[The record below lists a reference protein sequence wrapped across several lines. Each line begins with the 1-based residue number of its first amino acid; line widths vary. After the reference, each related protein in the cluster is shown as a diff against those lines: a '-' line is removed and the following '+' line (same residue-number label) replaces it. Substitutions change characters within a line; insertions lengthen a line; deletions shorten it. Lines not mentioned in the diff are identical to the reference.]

1 MKKNMLIL
9 IVVFLILAVAP
20 FNCCASSFD
29 IRTDVNYDNGTVSIE
44 CVTPA
49 TYGQRISVILYKLAN
64 TVEIDDILDKN
75 DPEKSLP
82 FDNLNSLVRARD
94 IYADKNGEARI
105 SFTFGPDDSEGLYI
119 VSVSGGGYLS
129 DISKS
134 SSLIYFENAE
144 TINNVTLPLI
154 SSAPIEN
161 LESIF
166 DAKSMLIGIETG
178 DETDYDN
185 NKELINSLFINV
197 RDVDF
202 NGGFTKMSQVNECFD
217 IIKLLRDLYSCNTA
231 SQYQTI
237 CEDNSITIN
246 LDKNDKDYK
255 GSETEIYELFKNHME
270 CVKPTSL
277 TDIKDNFTK
286 SVALNAINKS
296 NTKNMST
303 PIEKYI
309 DYLDINE
316 NDYKDA
322 CKKYGSIEVNKA
334 FVEKNFTLY
343 TQVKA
348 AFDARLVDLYNPEET
363 ESENP
368 PPSIN
373 NGSNS
378 GGNSGGSV
386 KIEKPLVTEVI
397 EKEPDVFKAQFTDLD
412 DTHWAFRSINSLCE
426 IGVVDGF
433 TDGSFRPNDNIT
445 REQFIKMIVTAFK
458 WETDNVSDVPAF
470 DDLTIEHWSNSYINT
485 AKNKKVITGMGNN
498 MFGVG
503 SNISRQDA
511 AVIIYRSAKVKSII
525 LKEKRAEFADNAQI
539 SDYAIDAVGALV
551 ASDVINGMGNNL
563 FCPEENLT
571 RAQAAKIIYGLMLL

>member
-64 TVEIDDILDKN
+64 TVEVDDILDKN

-82 FDNLNSLVRARD
+82 FDNLNSLVRAQD

-134 SSLIYFENAE
+134 SSLIYFEKAE

-202 NGGFTKMSQVNECFD
+202 NGSFTKMSQVNECFD

-246 LDKNDKDYK
+246 LDKND
-255 GSETEIYELFKNHME
+255 
-270 CVKPTSL
+270 
-277 TDIKDNFTK
+277 
-286 SVALNAINKS
+286 
-296 NTKNMST
+296 
-303 PIEKYI
+303 I
-309 DYLDINE
+309 D
-316 NDYKDA
+316 
-322 CKKYGSIEVNKA
+322 
-334 FVEKNFTLY
+334 
-343 TQVKA
+343 
-348 AFDARLVDLYNPEET
+348 
-363 ESENP
+363 
-368 PPSIN
+368 
-373 NGSNS
+373 
-378 GGNSGGSV
+378 
-386 KIEKPLVTEVI
+386 
-397 EKEPDVFKAQFTDLD
+397 
-412 DTHWAFRSINSLCE
+412 
-426 IGVVDGF
+426 
-433 TDGSFRPNDNIT
+433 
-445 REQFIKMIVTAFK
+445 
-458 WETDNVSDVPAF
+458 
-470 DDLTIEHWSNSYINT
+470 
-485 AKNKKVITGMGNN
+485 
-498 MFGVG
+498 
-503 SNISRQDA
+503 
-511 AVIIYRSAKVKSII
+511 
-525 LKEKRAEFADNAQI
+525 
-539 SDYAIDAVGALV
+539 
-551 ASDVINGMGNNL
+551 
-563 FCPEENLT
+563 
-571 RAQAAKIIYGLMLL
+571 

>member
-1 MKKNMLIL
+1 M
-9 IVVFLILAVAP
+9 
-20 FNCCASSFD
+20 
-29 IRTDVNYDNGTVSIE
+29 
-44 CVTPA
+44 
-49 TYGQRISVILYKLAN
+49 
-64 TVEIDDILDKN
+64 
-75 DPEKSLP
+75 
-82 FDNLNSLVRARD
+82 
-94 IYADKNGEARI
+94 
-105 SFTFGPDDSEGLYI
+105 
-119 VSVSGGGYLS
+119 
-129 DISKS
+129 
-134 SSLIYFENAE
+134 
-144 TINNVTLPLI
+144 
-154 SSAPIEN
+154 
-161 LESIF
+161 
-166 DAKSMLIGIETG
+166 
-178 DETDYDN
+178 
-185 NKELINSLFINV
+185 
-197 RDVDF
+197 
-202 NGGFTKMSQVNECFD
+202 ECF
-217 IIKLLRDLYSCNTA
+217 
-231 SQYQTI
+231 
-237 CEDNSITIN
+237 
-246 LDKNDKDYK
+246 
-255 GSETEIYELFKNHME
+255 
-270 CVKPTSL
+270 KPTSL

-296 NTKNMST
+296 NAKNMST

-378 GGNSGGSV
+378 GGNSGGSI